1 MKKHIEWVKRWNK
14 LHRMVTKSK
23 FGVKKPLP
31 RKLRKKISRQ
41 QEAIRR
47 WLSEKY
53 VVRVVLDE
61 VLDYDEEWCND

>member
-1 MKKHIEWVKRWNK
+1 
-14 LHRMVTKSK
+14 MVTKSK

-31 RKLRKKISRQ
+31 RNLRKKISRQ